1 MNGARGIPI
10 AGYVTIVR
18 EPASIKLHRPRR
30 LAYDLPSA
38 QRRGELLQAMAA
50 GRRTAGY
57 EHVTQPVARFP
68 DYLRRQLRSIGIGVG
83 FIAVALYAG
92 MLGYHYL
99 VGLSWIDSY
108 ENAAMILS
116 GMGPLA
122 APATTAGKLFA
133 GSYALFSGIAVL
145 AIAGIIAA
153 PLVHRFLHRMHADPG
168 EDN

>member
-1 MNGARGIPI
+1 M
-10 AGYVTIVR
+10 
-18 EPASIKLHRPRR
+18 
-30 LAYDLPSA
+30 
-38 QRRGELLQAMAA
+38 MAA
-50 GRRTAGY
+50 GKGAARY
-57 EHVTQPVARFP
+57 EHISQPVAKFP
-68 DYLRRQLRSIGIGVG
+68 DYLRRQLRSIGIGLA

-122 APATTAGKLFA
+122 APVTTAGKIFA

-145 AIAGIIAA
+145 AIAGVIAA
-153 PLVHRFLHRMHADPG
+153 PLVHRFLHRLHADCG
-168 EDN
+168 ERQ